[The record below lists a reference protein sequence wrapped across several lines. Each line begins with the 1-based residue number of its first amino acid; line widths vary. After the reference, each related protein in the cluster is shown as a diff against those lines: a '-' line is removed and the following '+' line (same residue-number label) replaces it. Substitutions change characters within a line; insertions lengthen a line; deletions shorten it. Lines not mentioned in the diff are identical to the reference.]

1 MAEFPCCILLF
12 DNFFSN
18 MSRHSHEMIVV
29 KLRKFGF
36 YNIETLQTAFEI
48 SRLFI
53 EYLAFVKKPVII
65 KPIHKNCSPFRI
77 AVTAL

>member
-12 DNFFSN
+12 DNFFAN
-18 MSRHSHEMIVV
+18 MSRHSHEVTDV
-29 KLRKFGF
+29 KLRK
-36 YNIETLQTAFEI
+36 TLQSAFEV